1 MSQRGRRA
9 GAVPDARARPPVR
22 RLARFLS
29 YLSPWIA
36 LGLAAALV
44 AVYLDPGLLPT
55 RTAPAAAAPAAAA
68 PPADATSAPAAAA
81 PLAPPPAAAAPTPP
95 AGRNSYAEAVAR
107 AAPAVVNISTK
118 RVILERQL
126 PEQLVPF
133 FPDWPEF
140 RRREDRSLGSGVI
153 LDAAGYIATNHHV
166 VSGAQ
171 EIVVQLI
178 DGRSAPAELV
188 GSDPET
194 DLAILKV
201 TLAKLPV
208 MELGRSDRLRVG
220 DVVLAIGNSLGL
232 GQTVTQGIVSA
243 TGRSQ
248 LGLALLE
255 NFIQTDAA
263 INQGNSGG
271 ALITATGEMVGIN
284 TAVVSRQAGVEGIGF
299 AIPVNL
305 VRGVAEE
312 IRRNGRIVRGWA
324 GVAVQDV
331 VVEERGRPVPGVQVL
346 GFYAGSPAAAAGLAR
361 GDVLISMNGKP
372 VEGTQAF
379 LTAIARMKPGAELAL
394 EGLRPSRG
402 TFTVKVPIVERP
414 PPAVQPPAPA
424 ADRPK

>member
-1 MSQRGRRA
+1 
-9 GAVPDARARPPVR
+9 VR
-22 RLARFLS
+22 RLARFLT

-36 LGLAAALV
+36 LGLAIALV
-44 AVYLDPGLLPT
+44 AVYLDPALMPT
-55 RTAPAAAAPAAAA
+55 RQPAAPAAL
-68 PPADATSAPAAAA
+68 PSAPAADPA
-81 PLAPPPAAAAPTPP
+81 PAPAPIPAVVPPGNAVAAPPPGP
-95 AGRNSYAEAVAR
+95 GSYAAAVAR
-107 AAPAVVNISTK
+107 AAPAVVNISTR
-118 RVILERQL
+118 RVVLERQL

-153 LDAAGYIATNHHV
+153 LDAGGYIATNHHV
-166 VSGAQ
+166 IEGAQ
-171 EIVVQLI
+171 EIVVQLT
-178 DGRSAPAELV
+178 DGRSAPAQLV

-201 TLAKLPV
+201 QLAKLPA
-208 MELGRSDRLRVG
+208 MQLGRSDQLRVG

-271 ALITATGEMVGIN
+271 ALVTTTGELVGIN

-305 VRGVAEE
+305 VRGVAAE
-312 IRRNGRIVRGWA
+312 IRKNGRIVRGWA

-331 VVEERGRPVPGVQVL
+331 LLEERGRPVRGVQMI
-346 GFYAGSPAAAAGLAR
+346 GFYPGSPAIASGLAR
-361 GDVLISMNGKP
+361 GDVVTSMNGKP

-379 LTAIARMKPGAELAL
+379 LTAIARMKPGSELVL

-402 TFTVKVPIVERP
+402 TFTVKVPVVERP
-414 PPAVQPPAPA
+414 
-424 ADRPK
+424 K